1 MNSAYGRK
9 SPWAKLWRP
18 LAGIMGLIVI
28 VIWAGGSCTPRV
40 SPGKAAYEPGFALP
54 DNAETLTVS
63 RQIITPYIDVVG
75 TVESEEKIHLSSRI
89 PGYVKEVFVSAGT
102 TVVKDQVLVTLDDR
116 EIKEQLRAARSQFR
130 LAETEYNRTRGLYEK
145 KATTEQALVAAESMY
160 SSARAELQRVQV
172 MLSYAKITSPI
183 NGIVIDRRI
192 EVGDLA
198 NPGQLILVV
207 YDPRRMR
214 LVAPVPVRLVEKL
227 SLGGKL
233 DVVLDR
239 PAKTYTGMVTEIVSE
254 VDPTTR
260 TQQVKVHLEDADGDI
275 LPGTFG
281 RLLVEDE
288 ARDGILTPGQ
298 CVYRIGQLE
307 MVQVVEEDRV
317 LRRLVRTG
325 PIHDGQIEIISG
337 LKGGEEILL
346 NPIKEQ

>member
-1 MNSAYGRK
+1 MNGAYGRK
-9 SPWAKLWRP
+9 NQLAKLWRP

-28 VIWAGGSCTPRV
+28 VIWAGGSCTPKV
-40 SPGKAAYEPGFALP
+40 SPGKTSYEPGFALP
-54 DNAETLTVS
+54 DHAETLIVS
-63 RQIITPYIDVVG
+63 SQTIIPYIDVVG

-89 PGYVKEVFVSAGT
+89 QGYVKEVFVSAGT
-102 TVVKDQVLVTLDDR
+102 TVVKDQLLVTIDDR
-116 EIKEQLRAARSQFR
+116 EINEQLRAARSQFN
-130 LAETEYNRTRGLYEK
+130 LAQTEYKRTRSLYEK
-145 KATTEQALVAAESMY
+145 QATTEQALVASESMY

-183 NGIVIDRRI
+183 KGIVIDRRI

-198 NPGQLILVV
+198 NPGQLVLVV

-227 SLGGKL
+227 SMGDKL

-239 PAKTYTGMVTEIVSE
+239 PAKTYTGEVTEIVSE

-260 TQQVKVHLEDADGDI
+260 TQQVKVHLEDAHEDI

-288 ARDGILTPGQ
+288 ARDGILAPGQ

-307 MVQVVEEDRV
+307 MVQVVEQGRV

-325 PIHDGQIEIISG
+325 PVHAHRIEILSG
-337 LKGGEEILL
+337 LKGGEEILI
-346 NPIKEQ
+346 NPVKEH

>member
-1 MNSAYGRK
+1 MNRAYGSK
-9 SPWAKLWRP
+9 SLWAKLWRP
-18 LAGIMGLIVI
+18 LAGTMGLIAI

-40 SPGKAAYEPGFALP
+40 SPGKTAYEPGFALP

-63 RQIITPYIDVVG
+63 MQPITPYIDVVG

-89 PGYVKEVFVSAGT
+89 SGYVKEVFVSAGT
-102 TVVKDQVLVTLDDR
+102 SVAKDQVLVTLDDR
-116 EIKEQLRAARSQFR
+116 EIKEQLRAVRSQFR

-183 NGIVIDRRI
+183 DGIVIDRRI

-198 NPGQLILVV
+198 NPGQLVLVV

-214 LVAPVPVRLVEKL
+214 LVVPVPVRLVKKL
-227 SLGGKL
+227 SLGDKL
-233 DVVLDR
+233 DVILDR
-239 PAKTYTGMVTEIVSE
+239 PAKTYTGEVREIVSE

-260 TQQVKVHLEDADGDI
+260 TQQVKVRLEDEGGDI

-281 RLLVEDE
+281 RLLVEDDV
-288 ARDGILTPGQ
+288 RDGILTPRQ
-298 CVYRIGQLE
+298 CVYRMGQLE
-307 MVQVVEEDRV
+307 MVQVVEEGRV

-325 PIHDGQIEIISG
+325 PVHDGRIEIISG
-337 LKGGEEILL
+337 LKGGEEILM
-346 NPIKEQ
+346 NPIKEP